1 MACGLPANETSTL
14 AFVILLVA
22 ELLGSLIGAIPD
34 SPTWLRRLV
43 VLVYLLVIAGCF
55 VGLVLVVLSALS

>member
-43 VLVYLLVIAGCF
+43 VLVYLLVIAGGF